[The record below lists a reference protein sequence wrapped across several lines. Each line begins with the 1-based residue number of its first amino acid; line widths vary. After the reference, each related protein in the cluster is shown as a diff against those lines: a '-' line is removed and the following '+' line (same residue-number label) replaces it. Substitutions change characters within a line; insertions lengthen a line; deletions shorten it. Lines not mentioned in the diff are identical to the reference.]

1 MFVLKIHRLKEGGC
15 GKSRHIQG
23 AYASAAEVTG
33 TVYFS
38 LGLSWHTHT
47 GSNIGVT
54 LKVTLP
60 RPPLSFGVA
69 LWGYV

>member
-1 MFVLKIHRLKEGGC
+1 MEIVFDLSNIKMEFVILVLIVVL
-15 GKSRHIQG
+15 
-23 AYASAAEVTG
+23 
-33 TVYFS
+33 FS